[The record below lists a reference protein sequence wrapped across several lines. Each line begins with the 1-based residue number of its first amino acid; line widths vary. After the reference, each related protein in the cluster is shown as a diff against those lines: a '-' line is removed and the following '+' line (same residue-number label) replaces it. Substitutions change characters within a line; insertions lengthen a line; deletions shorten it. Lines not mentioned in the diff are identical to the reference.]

1 MESRILRSEKPMMAG
16 LEAANLIRVFDFYLA
31 LMFVIGLLR
40 RYPIYLDAVRI
51 VFAVRGRWPK
61 LMERLKDHHGV
72 LVTGAVLRP
81 LALAFALMAIQLL
94 CSRVIWP
101 DSLLAIGTLMET
113 PWRLAAMIA
122 AAIPMV
128 AVDLYFVISVGAF
141 DRRETEKYLDEAEH
155 WLSSWKAPAI
165 RTLTLGFVN
174 PRRIV
179 DEEVKKGLNQLG
191 EMVSWVAWWVSAQ
204 VACRVLCGLMI
215 WLLSAFQ

>member
-1 MESRILRSEKPMMAG
+1 MSEF
-16 LEAANLIRVFDFYLA
+16 EAANLIRVFDFYLA

-40 RYPIYLDAVRI
+40 RYPIYLDALRI

-61 LMERLKDHHGV
+61 LMERLKQHHGV
-72 LVTGAVLRP
+72 LVTREVLRP
-81 LALAFALMAIQLL
+81 LAVALALTAIQLL

-101 DSLLAIGTLMET
+101 DSQLALGVLAEN

-122 AAIPMV
+122 AAGPMLY
-128 AVDLYFVISVGAF
+128 VDFYFIISVGAF
-141 DRRETEKYLDEAEH
+141 DRGETEKYLDEAEH

-191 EMVSWVAWWVSAQ
+191 ETVSWIAWWVSAQ
-204 VACRVLCGLMI
+204 VACRVLCGLII